1 MQVSKF
7 IEVDETFEIKD
18 VHSNHN
24 QHQLIRIGEF
34 SDRVELFFDNLNH
47 LKQFSEQL
55 NKQIKELEK

>member
-18 VHSNHN
+18 IHSDNSKY
-24 QHQLIRIGEF
+24 QLLRIGEF
-34 SDRVELFFDNLNH
+34 SDSVELFFEDLNQ

-55 NKQIKELEK
+55 NKHIKELEK